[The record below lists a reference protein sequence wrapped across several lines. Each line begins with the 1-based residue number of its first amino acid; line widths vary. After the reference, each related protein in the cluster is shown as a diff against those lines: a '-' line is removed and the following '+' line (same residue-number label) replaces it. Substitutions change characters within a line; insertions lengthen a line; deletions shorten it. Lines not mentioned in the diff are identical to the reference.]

1 MKRKASSINLT
12 STQHEI
18 LSKTA
23 ESRTSRKD
31 HITRATI
38 VLLCATGLSNVKIAE
53 QVGLKKVAV
62 GRWRRRWNEHRE
74 ALQEM
79 ERSDSKDIDYR
90 RFIESLLSDA
100 ARPGTPPKFTEEQL
114 CQILSVASEKP
125 EDSDLPLSHWS
136 LSSLATELQKRG
148 IVESI
153 STSQLC
159 VFLKSGADKAAQS
172 G

>member
-1 MKRKASSINLT
+1 MKGKASLINLPP
-12 STQHEI
+12 SQREI
-18 LSKTA
+18 LSKIV

-38 VLLCATGLSNVKIAE
+38 ILLSATGLSNVKIAE
-53 QVGLKKVAV
+53 QVSLKKVAV
-62 GRWRRRWNEHRE
+62 GKWRRRWHEQQE

-79 ERSDSKDIDYR
+79 ENSDPKRIDYR

-100 ARPGTPPKFTEEQL
+100 ARPGKPPKFTEEQL

-125 EDSDLPLSHWS
+125 EDNDVPLSHWS
-136 LSSLATELQKRG
+136 LSSLASELQKRG

-159 VFLKSGADKAAQS
+159 VFLKSGIHQA
-172 G
+172 